1 MWQSYGFKRYHR
13 NLILADFCPLIK
25 GRGGFSIFAQNL
37 KKMKQASFILNFV
50 LLIAVGFLYYKV
62 YSGADQTPVI
72 LSNQAASSRIVFVN
86 SDSLMDNY
94 ALFKE
99 AQDKMEKKRDSL
111 DQLLT
116 GRGKALEREI
126 KEYQDNASGMSSGE
140 RQLRE
145 ESLMRKQQGLMDE
158 RDRLLDLLKEEEAS
172 LTDSIHNDLMKS
184 VKEFNKKFG
193 YDFILG
199 YTRGSGILYAN
210 DSLDITQMVLQ
221 RLNK

>member
-1 MWQSYGFKRYHR
+1 
-13 NLILADFCPLIK
+13 
-25 GRGGFSIFAQNL
+25 
-37 KKMKQASFILNFV
+37 MKQASFILNFV